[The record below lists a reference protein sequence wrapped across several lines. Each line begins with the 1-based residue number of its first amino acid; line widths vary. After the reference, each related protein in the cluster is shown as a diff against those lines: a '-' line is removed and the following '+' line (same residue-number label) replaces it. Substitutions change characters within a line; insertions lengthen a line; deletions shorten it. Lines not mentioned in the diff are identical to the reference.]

1 MNRSF
6 LVLAVDTVRSIK
18 PLNIRHALIAA
29 LVALTTALA
38 CAGGAAAAPF
48 SKAPPVGFYRMM
60 LGDYEVTALLD
71 GALAVPVAKFLTN
84 TTPDEVEKALA
95 RQFLK
100 DPVVL
105 SANAYLVNTGT
116 KLVLID
122 AGGGQT
128 YGNVLGAL
136 VGNMKAAG

>member
-18 PLNIRHALIAA
+18 PLIMRHALIAA

-38 CAGGAAAAPF
+38 CVGGARAAAPL

-71 GALAVPVAKFLTN
+71 GVLGIPVAKFLTN
-84 TTPDEVEKALA
+84 TTSDEVERRLH
-95 RQFLK
+95 
-100 DPVVL
+100 
-105 SANAYLVNTGT
+105 ANSSRIPSCCQPTVISSIPA
-116 KLVLID
+116 
-122 AGGGQT
+122 QSSS
-128 YGNVLGAL
+128 
-136 VGNMKAAG
+136 